1 MTPLWR
7 ICHGC
12 VGKIPRGELLWPERV
27 DSSQRQTLALS
38 PLSNS
43 HGGFLMQPMNFVVAA
58 MALLVL
64 VSVMGGTIVVV
75 AGVTPMVINA
85 AAN

>member
-1 MTPLWR
+1 
-7 ICHGC
+7 
-12 VGKIPRGELLWPERV
+12 
-27 DSSQRQTLALS
+27 
-38 PLSNS
+38 
-43 HGGFLMQPMNFVVAA
+43 MQPMNFVVAA